1 MEIEWTMDVDDGWP
15 GDTQKSENK
24 QEPSPNQ
31 LILHRRSHLRQKSS
45 TPSTHESLH
54 ARSHQGPHPS
64 GPSHPPCLPRRLL
77 ALYRDA
83 TTTAAALGVCV
94 ILIDAVLTPL
104 KCTEVVLLR
113 YDPVN

>member
-1 MEIEWTMDVDDGWP
+1 MEIEWTMDVDDGRP

-31 LILHRRSHLRQKSS
+31 LILHRPSHLRQESS

-54 ARSHQGPHPS
+54 ARFRQGPH
-64 GPSHPPCLPRRLL
+64 PSHPPCLPRRLL

-83 TTTAAALGVCV
+83 TTTAAALGDCV